1 MNNKTDSKLNLGLG
15 GIGTAS
21 NAIRALKNKSSTS
34 APLSTGDTLIEV
46 DLNLVDFDQQQYR
59 QDQQDYDLEGLA
71 ANIYEVG
78 LTKLP
83 SLEPQSNGR
92 WLVTDGEMRTRAYLL
107 NHKKYPNDSRFNK
120 LPAISRKIESLPG
133 LDQRS
138 TRDVIQLSANLFSD
152 PGNVFD
158 IADKLVEL
166 ETKHGSKIVKQL
178 MADMDQSH
186 SKVDMSR
193 WRSVAKVPVVI
204 RSDVKANLI
213 KDKET
218 ISTLAKIH
226 KKDEVAYQKIITGY
240 QGDSLTQSLAKTV
253 KQTWSQ
259 VKGGNKPEKVDKP
272 QLVQRSIVSNEQPR
286 NPIPNEQPSKPIS
299 QSSSLAETSSV
310 IGLGAMKLQALGVE
324 LKGNQLIIT
333 AAHGQLIQIE
343 LPESVDVSVNERG

>member
-1 MNNKTDSKLNLGLG
+1 MNHKTANP
-15 GIGTAS
+15 
-21 NAIRALKNKSSTS
+21 
-34 APLSTGDTLIEV
+34 PLSSGDTLIEV

-83 SLEPQSNGR
+83 SLAPQTNGR

-107 NHKKYPNDSRFNK
+107 NRQKYPNDSRFNK
-120 LPAISRKIESLPG
+120 LPAISRKIANLPG

-166 ETKHGSKIVKQL
+166 ETKHGSKTVKQL
-178 MADMDQSH
+178 MADMGQSH

-193 WRSVAKVPVVI
+193 WRSVAKVPVEI
-204 RSDVKANLI
+204 RADVKANLI

-226 KKDEVAYQKIITGY
+226 KNDQVAYQKIITGY
-240 QGDSLTQSLAKTV
+240 QQDNLAQSLAKTV
-253 KQTWSQ
+253 KQSWSQ
-259 VKGGNKPEKVDKP
+259 VKVGNQPEKVDTP
-272 QLVQRSIVSNEQPR
+272 QAAQRSAVSNQQPVNQVLNDESAKR
-286 NPIPNEQPSKPIS
+286 VNQRVN
-299 QSSSLAETSSV
+299 QSSSIADSSHT

-324 LKGNQLIIT
+324 LKGSQLIIT

-343 LPESVDVSVNERG
+343 LPESVDLSLSKRG